1 MSHLIQPSGALL
13 ILMDIKHRYCDVMKA
28 LACIVLDNRNAAER
42 SDAQK
47 LQTFEFVLILVV
59 LTKVMLAINALI
71 NVSKEKLRI
80 I

>member
-1 MSHLIQPSGALL
+1 
-13 ILMDIKHRYCDVMKA
+13 MKA

-80 I
+80 IWKPLLMRCLIILASSRMPSAK